1 MNNRTLVVV
10 ESPAKAKTIAR
21 YLGQSFDVRSSVGHI
36 RDLPTS
42 TIGVDINNK
51 FAPMYITMPGKDK
64 IVRELRGAAEKA
76 DRILLATDPDRE
88 GEAIAWHLA
97 YLLNI
102 EPENP
107 CRIAFHEITRKAVNE
122 AVDHPRPIDLD
133 LVNAQ
138 QSRRILDRLV
148 GYELSPLLWQKIRRG
163 LSAGRV
169 QSVATRL
176 VVMREREIDAFVPEE
191 YWKLR
196 AILKQNAD
204 DTPFSSLYQG
214 TKKGGRLSRVKLS
227 SKDDLDKLLGELE
240 GSDYVVDLVKPGH
253 RKRRPFA
260 PYTTSTLQQAG
271 SRTFGFT
278 SSRTMRAAQ
287 SLYEG
292 VTLGPHGHTSLVTY
306 IRTDSVRV
314 STDAVQAART
324 LIADLYGAA
333 YLPKRAPFYKNKSS
347 AQDAHEAIRPSHF
360 DLPPSRVREFLTS
373 DQFKIYELIWNR
385 FIASQMETAVYERV
399 TVDILAGSHLFRSR
413 GEKLVFPGWLRL
425 YGITEDEKADTDKN
439 GSRDDDDEPEIV
451 DLPDLKEG
459 ERLLL
464 DKLVPEQKFTQP
476 PPRYTEASLISA
488 MEELGIGRPSTYAP
502 TISTLFD
509 RMYVE
514 REGRQIKPTELGVT
528 VTVMLE
534 ENFRNIVDTEF
545 TAGLEKELD
554 EVESGDLDWVELL
567 EKFYG
572 SFHQDVIKA
581 KKTVE
586 KIVIEDEPTGRKC
599 PLCEEGDLVIRVGRY
614 GKFIACT
621 RYPECKYSETI
632 SEETKSHCPK
642 CHSPIRVRKIRRGN
656 QLFFCDKTNDPDCD
670 FTSFDLPI
678 DGKACET
685 CGSYMVQKRFRGRNY
700 IRCGNKECPSN
711 LKKKKATAKK
721 TKKKAEAEG

>member
-1 MNNRTLVVV
+1 MSNRTLVVV

-21 YLGQSFDVRSSVGHI
+21 YLGQSYDVRSSVGHI

-42 TIGVDINNK
+42 TIGVDIKNN
-51 FAPMYITMPGKDK
+51 FNPMYITMPGKDK

-76 DRILLATDPDRE
+76 DRVLLATDPDRE
-88 GEAIAWHLA
+88 GEAIAWHIA
-97 YLLNI
+97 HLLNI
-102 EPENP
+102 EPEDS
-107 CRIAFHEITRKAVNE
+107 CRIAFHEITGKAVKE
-122 AVDHPRPIDLD
+122 AIDHPRPIDIN

-196 AILKQNAD
+196 ALLKQKAD
-204 DTPFSSLYQG
+204 DASFSSLYQG
-214 TKKGGRLSRVKLS
+214 VKKSGRVSRVKLS
-227 SKDDLDKLLGELE
+227 SKDDLDKLLDELKGKE
-240 GSDYVVDLVKPGH
+240 YLVDLVKPGV
-253 RKRRPFA
+253 RKRRPYA
-260 PYTTSTLQQAG
+260 PFTTSTLQQAG
-271 SRTFGFT
+271 SRTLGFT
-278 SSRTMRAAQ
+278 SNRTMRAAQ
-287 SLYEG
+287 TLYEG
-292 VTLGPHGHTSLVTY
+292 LTLGPHGHTSLVTY

-314 STDAVQAART
+314 SADAVESARE
-324 LIADLYGAA
+324 LIRTKFGES
-333 YLPKRAPFYKNKSS
+333 YLPKKAPFYKNKSS

-360 DLPPSRVREFLTS
+360 DLPPSRVREYLS
-373 DQFKIYELIWNR
+373 NDQFKIYELIWNR
-385 FIASQMETAVYERV
+385 FISSQMEPAVYERV
-399 TVDILAGSHLFRSR
+399 TVDILADYHLFRSR
-413 GEKLVFPGWLRL
+413 GERLTFPGWLRV
-425 YGITEDEKADTDKN
+425 YGVTETEKQDRDKKEN
-439 GSRDDDDEPEIV
+439 RDDDDEPDIV

-509 RMYVE
+509 RLYVE

-528 VTVMLE
+528 VTTMLE
-534 ENFRNIVDTEF
+534 ENFPDIVDTDF
-545 TAGLEKELD
+545 TAELEKELD
-554 EVESGDLDWVELL
+554 EVESGEQDWIELL
-567 EKFYG
+567 ETFYG
-572 SFHQDVIKA
+572 PFHQDVVKA

-599 PLCEEGDLVIRVGRY
+599 PACDEGDLVIRVGRY

-621 RYPECKYSETI
+621 RYPDCKYTEAI

-642 CHSPIRVRKIRRGN
+642 CQSPIRVRKIRRGN
-656 QLFFCDKTNDPDCD
+656 QLFFCDKTNDADCD

-678 DGKACET
+678 DGKICDT
-685 CGSYMVQKRFRGRNY
+685 CGSYMVQRRFRGRLY
-700 IRCGNKECPSN
+700 ERCGNKECPTN
-711 LKKKKATAKK
+711 EKKKKT
-721 TKKKAEAEG
+721 TKKKKEAKA

>member
-1 MNNRTLVVV
+1 MSNRTLVVV

-21 YLGQSFDVRSSVGHI
+21 YLGQSYDVRSSVGHI

-42 TIGVDINNK
+42 TLGVDVKNK
-51 FAPMYITMPGKDK
+51 FDPMYITMPGKDK
-64 IVRELRGAAEKA
+64 IVKELKGAAEKA
-76 DRILLATDPDRE
+76 DRVLLATDPDRE

-102 EPENP
+102 APEDP
-107 CRIAFHEITRKAVNE
+107 CRITFHEITDKAVNE
-122 AVDHPRPIDLD
+122 AIDHPRPVNLD

-169 QSVATRL
+169 QSVAARL

-196 AILKQNAD
+196 ALLKKQVD
-204 DTPFSSLYQG
+204 DAPFSSLYQG
-214 TKKGGRLSRVKLS
+214 VKKSGRLSRVKLT
-227 SKDDLDKLLGELE
+227 SKEDLDKLLNELK
-240 GSDYVVDLVKPGH
+240 GSEYVVDVVKPGQ
-253 RKRRPFA
+253 RKRRPYA
-260 PYTTSTLQQAG
+260 PYTTSMLQQAG
-271 SRTFGFT
+271 SRTLGFT
-278 SSRTMRAAQ
+278 SNRTMRAAQ

-314 STDAVQAART
+314 SADAVQAARA
-324 LIADLYGAA
+324 LIKETYGDA
-333 YLPKRAPFYKNKSS
+333 YVPKRPPFYKNKSS

-360 DLPPSRVREFLTS
+360 DLPPARVREYLSS
-373 DQFKIYELIWNR
+373 DQYKIYELIWNR

-399 TVDILAGSHLFRSR
+399 TADILAGAHLFRSR

-425 YGITEDEKADTDKN
+425 YGITESETSDPEKKN
-439 GSRDDDDEPEIV
+439 GREDDDEPEIV

-459 ERLLL
+459 EHLLV

-509 RMYVE
+509 RLYVE

-528 VTVMLE
+528 VTTMLE
-534 ENFRNIVDTEF
+534 ENFHNIVDTEF
-545 TAGLEKELD
+545 TAELEKELD
-554 EVESGDLDWVELL
+554 EVESGKLDWVELL
-567 EKFYG
+567 DKFYG
-572 SFHQDVIKA
+572 PFHEDILKA
-581 KKTVE
+581 KKNVE
-586 KIVIEDEPTGRKC
+586 KIVIEDEPTGRTC
-599 PLCEEGDLVIRVGRY
+599 PSCEEGDLVIRVGRY

-621 RYPECKYSETI
+621 RYPDCKYTETI

-642 CHSPIRVRKIRRGN
+642 CHSPIRVRKVRRGS
-656 QLFFCDKTNDPDCD
+656 QLFFCDKTNDPECD

-678 DGKACET
+678 DGKICDT
-685 CGSYMVQKRFRGRNY
+685 CGSYMVQKKFRGRLY
-700 IRCGNKECPSN
+700 ERCGNKECPTN
-711 LKKKKATAKK
+711 ARKKKTTAKK
-721 TKKKAEAEG
+721 TTVKKEAKK

>member
-1 MNNRTLVVV
+1 MSNRTLVVV

-21 YLGQSFDVRSSVGHI
+21 YLGQSYDVRSSVGHI

-42 TIGVDINNK
+42 TIGVDIKNN
-51 FAPMYITMPGKDK
+51 FNPMYITMPGKDK

-88 GEAIAWHLA
+88 GEAIAWHIA
-97 YLLNI
+97 HLLNI
-102 EPENP
+102 EPEDS
-107 CRIAFHEITRKAVNE
+107 CRIAFHEITGKAVKE
-122 AVDHPRPIDLD
+122 AIDHPRPIDIN

-196 AILKQNAD
+196 ALLKQKAD
-204 DTPFSSLYQG
+204 DASFSSLYQG
-214 TKKGGRLSRVKLS
+214 VKKNGRVSRVKLS
-227 SKDDLDKLLGELE
+227 SKDDLDKLLDELKGKE
-240 GSDYVVDLVKPGH
+240 YLVDLVKPGV
-253 RKRRPFA
+253 RKRRPYA
-260 PYTTSTLQQAG
+260 PFTTSTLQQAG
-271 SRTFGFT
+271 SRTLGFT
-278 SSRTMRAAQ
+278 SNRTMRAAQ
-287 SLYEG
+287 TLYEG
-292 VTLGPHGHTSLVTY
+292 LTLGSHGHTSLVTY

-314 STDAVQAART
+314 SADAVESARE
-324 LIADLYGAA
+324 LIRSTYGDA
-333 YLPKRAPFYKNKSS
+333 YLPKKAPFYKNKSS

-360 DLPPSRVREFLTS
+360 DLPPSRVREYLS
-373 DQFKIYELIWNR
+373 NDQFKIYELIWNR
-385 FIASQMETAVYERV
+385 FISSQMEPAVYERV
-399 TVDILAGSHLFRSR
+399 TVDILADHHLFRSR
-413 GEKLVFPGWLRL
+413 GERLTFPGWLRV
-425 YGITEDEKADTDKN
+425 YGVTESEKQDREKKEN
-439 GSRDDDDEPEIV
+439 RDDDDEPDIV

-459 ERLLL
+459 ECLLL

-509 RMYVE
+509 RLYVE
-514 REGRQIKPTELGVT
+514 RDGRQIKPTELGVT
-528 VTVMLE
+528 VTTMLE
-534 ENFRNIVDTEF
+534 ENFPDIVDTDF
-545 TAGLEKELD
+545 TAELEKELD
-554 EVESGDLDWVELL
+554 EVESGEQDWVELL
-567 EKFYG
+567 ETFYG
-572 SFHQDVIKA
+572 PFHQDVVKA

-599 PLCEEGDLVIRVGRY
+599 PACDEGDLVIRVGRY

-621 RYPECKYSETI
+621 RYPDCKYTEAI

-642 CHSPIRVRKIRRGN
+642 CQSPIRVRKIRRGN
-656 QLFFCDKTNDPDCD
+656 QLFFCDKTNDADCD

-678 DGKACET
+678 DGKICDT
-685 CGSYMVQKRFRGRNY
+685 CGSYMVQKRFRGRLY
-700 IRCGNKECPSN
+700 ERCGNKECPTN
-711 LKKKKATAKK
+711 AKKKKT
-721 TKKKAEAEG
+721 TKKKKEAKA

>member
-1 MNNRTLVVV
+1 MSNRTLVVV

-21 YLGQSFDVRSSVGHI
+21 YLGQSYDVRSSVGHI

-42 TIGVDINNK
+42 TIGVDIKNN
-51 FAPMYITMPGKDK
+51 FNPMYITMPGKDK

-88 GEAIAWHLA
+88 GEAIAWHIA
-97 YLLNI
+97 HLLNI
-102 EPENP
+102 EPEDS
-107 CRIAFHEITRKAVNE
+107 CRIAFHEITGKAVKE
-122 AVDHPRPIDLD
+122 AIDHPRPIDIN

-196 AILKQNAD
+196 ALLKQKAD
-204 DTPFSSLYQG
+204 DASFSSLYQG
-214 TKKGGRLSRVKLS
+214 VKKNGRVSRVKLS
-227 SKDDLDKLLGELE
+227 SKDDLDKLLDELKGKE
-240 GSDYVVDLVKPGH
+240 YLVDLVKPGV
-253 RKRRPFA
+253 RKRRPYA
-260 PYTTSTLQQAG
+260 PFTTSTLQQAG
-271 SRTFGFT
+271 SRTLGFT
-278 SSRTMRAAQ
+278 SNRTMRAAQ
-287 SLYEG
+287 TLYEG
-292 VTLGPHGHTSLVTY
+292 LTLGPHGHTSLVTY

-314 STDAVQAART
+314 SADAVESARE
-324 LIADLYGAA
+324 LIRSTYGDA
-333 YLPKRAPFYKNKSS
+333 YLPKKAPFYKNKSS

-360 DLPPSRVREFLTS
+360 DLPPSRVREYLS
-373 DQFKIYELIWNR
+373 NDQYKIYELIWNR
-385 FIASQMETAVYERV
+385 FISSQMEPAVYERV
-399 TVDILAGSHLFRSR
+399 TVDILADHHLFRSR
-413 GEKLVFPGWLRL
+413 GERLTFPGWLRV
-425 YGITEDEKADTDKN
+425 YGVTESEKQDREKKEN
-439 GSRDDDDEPEIV
+439 RDDDDEPDIV

-459 ERLLL
+459 ECLLL

-509 RMYVE
+509 RLYVE

-528 VTVMLE
+528 VTTMLE
-534 ENFRNIVDTEF
+534 ENFPDIVDTDF
-545 TAGLEKELD
+545 TAELEKELD
-554 EVESGDLDWVELL
+554 EVESGEQDWVELL
-567 EKFYG
+567 ETFYG
-572 SFHQDVIKA
+572 PFHQDVVKA

-599 PLCEEGDLVIRVGRY
+599 PACDEGDLVIRVGRY

-621 RYPECKYSETI
+621 RYPDCKYTEAI

-642 CHSPIRVRKIRRGN
+642 CQSPIRVRKIRRGN
-656 QLFFCDKTNDPDCD
+656 QLFFCDKTNDADCD

-678 DGKACET
+678 DGKICDT
-685 CGSYMVQKRFRGRNY
+685 CGSYMVQKRFRGRLY
-700 IRCGNKECPSN
+700 ERCGNKECPTN
-711 LKKKKATAKK
+711 AKKKKT
-721 TKKKAEAEG
+721 TKKKKEAKA